1 VRDCLLRLEVC
12 FAKHYSYRMHTVR
25 KYLKRLR
32 FIQQDSMT
40 NAWALGTV
48 GVTSPVPACV
58 GMSAHV
64 CGQLVPAQAQQHR
77 W

>member
-1 VRDCLLRLEVC
+1 
-12 FAKHYSYRMHTVR
+12 MHIVR
-25 KYLKRLR
+25 KYLKLLR
-32 FIQQDSMT
+32 FNQQDSMT

-58 GMSAHV
+58 GMSAL

-77 W
+77 WSSQVRG